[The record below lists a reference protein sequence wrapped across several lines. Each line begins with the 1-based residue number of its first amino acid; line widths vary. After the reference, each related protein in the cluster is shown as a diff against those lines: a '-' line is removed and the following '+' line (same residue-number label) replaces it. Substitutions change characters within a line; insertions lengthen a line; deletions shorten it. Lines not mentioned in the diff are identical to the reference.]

1 MREEIIYRDLE
12 KITVYCLLNRKG
24 ILMAKESAFQK
35 GLINDLKKRFPGCM
49 VLKNDPNYIQG
60 IPDLLVLYEGRW
72 AALECK
78 KAKQASHQPNQ
89 DYYVERMNEM
99 SFSRFVYPE
108 NKEII
113 LDELQQSFQSR
124 RPARFSRGE

>member
-35 GLINDLKKRFPGCM
+35 GLIDDLKKRFPGCM

-108 NKEII
+108 NKENI
-113 LDELQQSFQSR
+113 LDELQQSFQSC

>member
-1 MREEIIYRDLE
+1 
-12 KITVYCLLNRKG
+12 
-24 ILMAKESAFQK
+24 MAKESAFQK
-35 GLINDLKKRFPGCM
+35 GLIDDLKKRFPGCI

-60 IPDLLVLYEGRW
+60 VPDLLVLYKGHW

-78 KAKQASHQPNQ
+78 KAKHASHQPNQ

-108 NKEII
+108 NKEDV
-113 LDELQQSFQSR
+113 LNGLQQSFE
-124 RPARFSRGE
+124 P

>member
-1 MREEIIYRDLE
+1 
-12 KITVYCLLNRKG
+12 
-24 ILMAKESAFQK
+24 MAKESAFQK

-78 KAKQASHQPNQ
+78 KAKQASYQPNQ

-113 LDELQQSFQSR
+113 LDELQQSFQSC

>member
-113 LDELQQSFQSR
+113 LDELQQSFRSC

>member
-35 GLINDLKKRFPGCM
+35 GLINDLKKHFPGCM

-113 LDELQQSFQSR
+113 LDELQQLFQSC

>member
-1 MREEIIYRDLE
+1 MREEIIYRDLK

-60 IPDLLVLYEGRW
+60 IPDLLVLYEGHW

-113 LDELQQSFQSR
+113 LDELQQSFQSC